1 MRRFQLAM
9 SVGLAGLVG
18 MTACGQSSEPIPPPA
33 PATAGTGGKSGTGG
47 SKGTGG
53 SAGSASGGQSGG
65 GTTGSGGSTGSGGT
79 APAGS
84 GGTTGS
90 GGSAGTG
97 GSPASDA
104 ASEVSAPSDAPAG
117 SGNFGGLG
125 PLSPDDSPPLV
136 LPGSHLIFDGKT
148 LTGWMCDPGRW
159 TVKDGAINAKGN
171 GNNFCLTEGDY
182 DTFRLTGKSRMVQN
196 PQNHA
201 GICWW
206 GGRSQGG
213 GGCLQMTP
221 ASGSLWDYSG
231 GEVRT
236 LKRVFDYTKWN
247 FFELV
252 VNLKTGTV
260 MIAVNGHA
268 YDTYTDKKLGSRKK
282 GPIALQ
288 LHAGFS
294 ELEYKDL
301 SLEENPKEDKLLT
314 VIPGQ

>member
-1 MRRFQLAM
+1 MRRLQLVM
-9 SVGLAGLVG
+9 LAGLTGVVA
-18 MTACGQSSEPIPPPA
+18 MTACGQSPEQIPPPS
-33 PATAGTGGKSGTGG
+33 PATAGSGGSGGSGGKSGSGG
-47 SKGTGG
+47 SKATGG
-53 SAGSASGGQSGG
+53 TSGTASGGS
-65 GTTGSGGSTGSGGT
+65 
-79 APAGS
+79 P
-84 GGTTGS
+84 GS

-97 GSPASDA
+97 GSGPAPGTGGGGASDTGAPAEDAAPASDSGG
-104 ASEVSAPSDAPAG
+104 ASDTPAG

-148 LTGWMCDPGRW
+148 MTGWMCDAGRW
-159 TVKDGAINAKGN
+159 TVKDGAINAKGM

-236 LKRVFDYTKWN
+236 NPRVFDYTKWN

-260 MIAVNGHA
+260 MIAVNGHG
-268 YDTYTDKKLGSRKK
+268 YPTYTDKKLGSRKK

-301 SLEENPKEDKLLT
+301 SVEENPKEDKLLT
-314 VIPGQ
+314 VIPGK